1 MAFLNISKKS
11 VKVDALNGICKY
23 ITCKLRKADVMRGSF
38 SMLLNIV
45 IFFLIFVC
53 LVIKK
58 NCFLRIYLQFPLRT
72 SGAVIFIPYILLP
85 STYDVMLLICSRVTR
100 LPACWQTGNDRT
112 SDTQS
117 LSLDPPLRIGK
128 HKLS

>member
-1 MAFLNISKKS
+1 MASFKHRKKFC
-11 VKVDALNGICKY
+11 KVTALNVICKSIIY
-23 ITCKLRKADVMRGSF
+23 KPRKGDVMRGS
-38 SMLLNIV
+38 SSILHSIV

-53 LVIKK
+53 LVIKRY
-58 NCFLRIYLQFPLRT
+58 FLRIYLQFPLRT

-85 STYDVMLLICSRVTR
+85 STYEVMLLICSRVTR
-100 LPACWQTGNDRT
+100 LPAGWQTGNDRT

-117 LSLDPPLRIGK
+117 CLLDPPLRIGK

>member
-1 MAFLNISKKS
+1 MFFFKYRPKICRKETLKTSF
-11 VKVDALNGICKY
+11 VKR
-23 ITCKLRKADVMRGSF
+23 RKAEVMRGSTSIF
-38 SMLLNIV
+38 LSMV

-53 LVIKK
+53 LGIKR
-58 NCFLRIYLQFPLRT
+58 NFWRIYLQFPLRT

-100 LPACWQTGNDRT
+100 LPAGWQTGNDRT

-117 LSLDPPLRIGK
+117 LLLDPPLRIGK

>member
-1 MAFLNISKKS
+1 MASFKHRQKFCKIT
-11 VKVDALNGICKY
+11 ALNVICKSIIY
-23 ITCKLRKADVMRGSF
+23 KPRKGDVMKES
-38 SMLLNIV
+38 SSILHSIV

-53 LVIKK
+53 LVIKRY
-58 NCFLRIYLQFPLRT
+58 FLRICLQFPLRT

-85 STYDVMLLICSRVTR
+85 STYEVMLLICSRCTR
-100 LPACWQTGNDRT
+100 LPAVWQTGNDRT

-117 LSLDPPLRIGK
+117 YLLDRPLRIGK